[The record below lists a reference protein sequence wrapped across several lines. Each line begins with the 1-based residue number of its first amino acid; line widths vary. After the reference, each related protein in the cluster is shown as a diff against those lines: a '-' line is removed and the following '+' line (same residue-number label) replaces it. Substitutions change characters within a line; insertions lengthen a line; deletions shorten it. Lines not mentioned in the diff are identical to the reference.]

1 MKQSDWPRSISERAG
16 FLHPIRSETARCEMQ
31 LPALG
36 FRAKNPGEKQFLIKR
51 INRQTCLKT

>member
-1 MKQSDWPRSISERAG
+1 MKQSDWPRSISERTG

-36 FRAKNPGEKQFLIKR
+36 IRAKNRGEKQFLNEKICQKR
-51 INRQTCLKT
+51 LKT